1 MSDGDDLDTHDK
13 IIIFFSRLDTHDI
26 IIILFSI
33 LVSLIL
39 FFYRENTFDL
49 ICIFVSHLFII
60 PSFVILYK
68 SKSWWLF
75 IFVFFSLL
83 ASILWHISKQ
93 WFYEEDLLK
102 LDIIHQNL
110 LIALSI
116 SLIVF
121 KHVPRFMIGILYTY
135 TIILSLWCLDTLW
148 GVDVYIICSGIWI
161 FIFIGHIIYAMNN
174 DSKPNYT
181 YLVCMLIYTITA
193 VLLYEEASGKDY
205 NSIHSIWHVL
215 AYTSLYFSFKMAFKI
230 EKGGE
235 IVEERTDFNLD
246 KQKLLF

>member
-1 MSDGDDLDTHDK
+1 MLDNHDK
-13 IIIFFSRLDTHDI
+13 IIIFFSVL
-26 IIILFSI
+26 L
-33 LVSLIL
+33 SLIL

-49 ICIFVSHLFII
+49 VSIFVSHLFII

-75 IFVFFSLL
+75 IFVFFSLI
-83 ASILWHISKQ
+83 ASILWHISKE

-148 GVDVYIICSGIWI
+148 GVDVYNICSGIWI
-161 FIFIGHIIYAMNN
+161 LIFIVHILYTISN
-174 DSKPNYT
+174 KLEVNYT
-181 YLVCMLIYTITA
+181 YLYCMLIYTSIA

-215 AYTSLYFSFKMAFKI
+215 AYTSLYFSFKMAFKT
-230 EKGGE
+230 EKDGE
-235 IVEERTDFNLD
+235 IVIERGDFNLVTP
-246 KQKLLF
+246 QKNLLF